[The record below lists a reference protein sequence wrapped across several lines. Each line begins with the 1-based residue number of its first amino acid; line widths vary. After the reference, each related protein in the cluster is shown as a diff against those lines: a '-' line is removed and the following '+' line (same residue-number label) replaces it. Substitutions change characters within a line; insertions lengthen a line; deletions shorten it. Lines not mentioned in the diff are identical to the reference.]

1 MESPIAAAAASF
13 IVTMFAVLYGTPEV
27 IEMLETAFASGVFY
41 YSMHDTSKPDIDD
54 VQTALN
60 KAYTDPYDGNN
71 SLYDMLE
78 ANIDNVDLPDIC
90 KALQSYLTCEITREV
105 LIGKI
110 ISSTT
115 LDEFAMRLLY
125 WDRDLDLRYNI
136 FGDETAHR
144 KSYAEESDRI
154 QFDACEEMF
163 CTNFKTYLEQA
174 LRDGVVQIE
183 GQLMPSTWEFP
194 DPASAT
200 QMIKK
205 IDSTRYVT
213 DHEIRQFAAM
223 SACTA
228 GYIIT
233 FVFAIDKYHFTRLSS
248 K

>member
-13 IVTMFAVLYGTPEV
+13 IVTMFAVLYGTPV

-41 YSMHDTSKPDIDD
+41 CSMHDTSKPNIDD
-54 VQTALN
+54 VRTALN
-60 KAYTDPYDGNN
+60 EPYTDPYDGDNTLFN
-71 SLYDMLE
+71 LLD
-78 ANIDNVDLPDIC
+78 ANIDNVYSSPDIC
-90 KALQSYLTCEITREV
+90 KALQSYLICAIPREV
-105 LIGKI
+105 LIGRI

-115 LDEFAMRLLY
+115 LDEFVKFLLY
-125 WDRDLDLRYNI
+125 WDRNLDLRYNI
-136 FGDETAHR
+136 FGYGDAHR
-144 KSYAEESDRI
+144 NSYAEESDRI

-174 LRDGVVQIE
+174 LRYGVVQIE

-205 IDSTRYVT
+205 IDSTCYVT

-228 GYIIT
+228 GYIIA
-233 FVFAIDKYHFTRLSS
+233 FVFAIDKYHFTRLS